1 MKRILL
7 IIRMFVVASLISTG
21 LSAQTASST
30 PEQVCPT
37 LSVNA
42 PDNVNEGSSFFVT
55 ANVAGGDPKVTP
67 TYNWLISAGTI
78 SKGQGTS
85 TIEVATNGLGT
96 QTITATVEIGGFV
109 RTCASTY
116 SASAYVVPRPAAK
129 KFKEFGALPVKAT
142 NDQLDNFAIELQN
155 NPGTQ
160 GYIIAYG
167 GRRSSPEAGQKTA
180 ESAKKYLVN
189 ERQMDANS
197 LVTVDGGYKEDVST
211 ELWIVP
217 AGALRP
223 TASPTIDPSDL
234 KSTTPVPK
242 PSTRSGKKPN

>member
-1 MKRILL
+1 
-7 IIRMFVVASLISTG
+7 FVVASLISTG

-55 ANVAGGDPKVTP
+55 SNVAGGDPKVTP

-109 RTCASTY
+109 RTC
-116 SASAYVVPRPAAK
+116 
-129 KFKEFGALPVKAT
+129 
-142 NDQLDNFAIELQN
+142 
-155 NPGTQ
+155 
-160 GYIIAYG
+160 
-167 GRRSSPEAGQKTA
+167 
-180 ESAKKYLVN
+180 
-189 ERQMDANS
+189 
-197 LVTVDGGYKEDVST
+197 
-211 ELWIVP
+211 
-217 AGALRP
+217 
-223 TASPTIDPSDL
+223 
-234 KSTTPVPK
+234 
-242 PSTRSGKKPN
+242 